1 MTSQG
6 SASGR
11 FTRAVQTH
19 NLFMAEVA
27 LKEMGNPSLL
37 IALDYL
43 VLLTTERPEKFP
55 LAALRW
61 HGRFELEARTLTL
74 AESQLALSALV
85 ALGERDAGA
94 VEILPQLLRKVRPTL
109 MPLVS

>member
-6 SASGR
+6 TASAR
-11 FTRAVQTH
+11 FTRAIQTRI
-19 NLFMAEVA
+19 LFMAEVA

-85 ALGERDAGA
+85 TLGEGD
-94 VEILPQLLRKVRPTL
+94 VEALDVLRRLLRKVRPTVL
-109 MPLVS
+109 AR